1 MARGCRTRRGKTE
14 NSVNSLR
21 DRKDARKTVSAS
33 MTEKVL
39 KMVRGFNISVAK
51 DAEIKRIDPK
61 IPAVGGRTTRTFSTR
76 HRRRYAQ

>member
-21 DRKDARKTVSAS
+21 DRKDASKAVNAS

-39 KMVRGFNISVAK
+39 KTVRGFNISVEK
-51 DAEIKRIDPK
+51 DAKIKWIDPK
-61 IPAVGGRTTRTFSTR
+61 MPAAGGRTTRIFSTR
-76 HRRRYAQ
+76 HRRGYAQ